1 MLQVVL
7 QDHLAG
13 VVDGAA
19 DRRQL
24 DQDLGTVP
32 ALLHHGLDPLQVA
45 DGPGQTVDHRP
56 GLGVAVGMAVA
67 MFVGDAVLDR
77 KSVV

>member
-1 MLQVVL
+1 MNVPGLQSVCHAMLQVVL

-24 DQDLGTVP
+24 DQDLASG
-32 ALLHHGLDPLQVA
+32 HGENFS
-45 DGPGQTVDHRP
+45 GK
-56 GLGVAVGMAVA
+56 
-67 MFVGDAVLDR
+67 R
-77 KSVV
+77 KSPAGGCVYRISLLNY

>member
-1 MLQVVL
+1 MSIAWQTLC
-7 QDHLAG
+7 
-13 VVDGAA
+13 DGAA

-67 MFVGDAVLDR
+67 VFVGPTSPTPDP
-77 KSVV
+77 